1 MQRVARGTRHTTL
14 RICDMQ
20 ESICLI
26 TGATSGI
33 GRSAACELARLGN
46 TVVVVGRNEEK
57 CAVTVEKIT
66 NTTGN
71 RSVDYLVADLSSQI
85 DVRALAKQFQSKYS
99 RLDVLINNA
108 GTIAWTRQLSSDG
121 IELTFALNHLSY
133 FLLTNLLIDVL
144 RESAPSRI
152 VNVSSV
158 AHMRADIDLDDI
170 QNPKSYRGLQAYG
183 QSKLANLMFTYELA
197 RRLEGTGV
205 TVNALHPGLVATNL
219 AANGRMPLGWISRP
233 ILRSAL
239 AVVGRSVTKGSKTI
253 VYLATAH
260 DVSGVTGKYFVDKVA
275 VPSSAASYYTDTAR
289 RLWELSSR
297 LTNHSPEGSP
307 T

>member
-1 MQRVARGTRHTTL
+1 
-14 RICDMQ
+14 MQ
-20 ESICLI
+20 ESLCLI

-33 GRSAACELARLGN
+33 GRATAFELARLGN
-46 TVVVVGRNEEK
+46 TVVVVGRNNEK
-57 CAVTVEKIT
+57 CTATVEEIT
-66 NTTGN
+66 RTTGN
-71 RSVDYLVADLSSQI
+71 RSVDYLMADLSSQRDI
-85 DVRALAKQFQSKYS
+85 RTLAEQFRSKYS
-99 RLDVLINNA
+99 RLDVLVNNA
-108 GTIAWTRQLSSDG
+108 GTIAWKRQMSPDG

-144 RESAPSRI
+144 KKSAPSRI
-152 VNVSSV
+152 INVSSV
-158 AHMRADIDLDDI
+158 AHMRADIDLNDI
-170 QNPKSYRGLQAYG
+170 QNPKRYRALQAYG

-239 AVVGRSVTKGSKTI
+239 AVVGRNATQGGKTP
-253 VYLATAH
+253 VYLATAE
-260 DVSGVTGKYFVDKVA
+260 DVAGITGKYFVDEAEVY
-275 VPSSAASYYTDTAR
+275 SSPTSYDIRMASS
-289 RLWELSSR
+289 LWELSSR
-297 LTNHSPEGSP
+297 LTNPSSAGSS

>member
-1 MQRVARGTRHTTL
+1 MTIDYRGKVAL
-14 RICDMQ
+14 V
-20 ESICLI
+20 
-26 TGATSGI
+26 TGGAKGIGSGI
-33 GRSAACELARLGN
+33 ALQFASSGARIAVIDVDAEAGIK
-46 TVVVVGRNEEK
+46 TVGSVSQN
-57 CAVTVEKIT
+57 CPQAVFVE
-66 NTTGN
+66 
-71 RSVDYLVADLSSQI
+71 ADLSI
-85 DVRALAKQFQSKYS
+85 PEECYRATQEVATQLGGI
-99 RLDVLINNA
+99 DVLINNA
-108 GTIAWTRQLSSDG
+108 GTIAWTRQSSSDG

-170 QNPKSYRGLQAYG
+170 QNPKRYRGLQAYG

-219 AANGRMPLGWISRP
+219 AANGKMPLGWISRP
-233 ILRSAL
+233 ILHSAL
-239 AVVGRSVTKGSKTI
+239 AVVGRSVTNGSKTV

-260 DVSGVTGKYFVDKVA
+260 DVAGITGKYFVDKVA

-297 LTNHSPEGSP
+297 LTNHSPGGSS